1 MPADIFILV
10 FQGIFVLIFAA
21 VLGIFLVRGIRG
33 LIQWHKNN
41 QSPKMTK
48 QATVAAKRTVVN
60 RIRSGN
66 IKADT
71 LITTYYVTFQVEQG
85 ERIEF
90 LVRGEEYGR
99 LEKYRDKVYGISRAH
114 FYRLKEKE
122 S

>member
-1 MPADIFILV
+1 MPAVAGILV

-99 LEKYRDKVYGISRAH
+99 LEKGNQGMLSFQGTRYLGFQRS
-114 FYRLKEKE
+114 
-122 S
+122 